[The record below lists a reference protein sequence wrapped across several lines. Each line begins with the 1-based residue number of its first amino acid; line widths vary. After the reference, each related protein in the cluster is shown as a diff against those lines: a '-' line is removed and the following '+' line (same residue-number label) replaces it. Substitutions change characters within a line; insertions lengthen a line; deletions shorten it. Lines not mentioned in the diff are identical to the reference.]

1 MRIVTL
7 NSEPSFVAKA
17 MPMLADLE
25 EKQVERIVM
34 GLFIDRPCQ
43 SRAIFLPSIPKVTWL
58 RSRSTRG
65 TF

>member
-1 MRIVTL
+1 M
-7 NSEPSFVAKA
+7 AKA

-43 SRAIFLPSIPKVTWL
+43 SRAILLPSIRKVTWL